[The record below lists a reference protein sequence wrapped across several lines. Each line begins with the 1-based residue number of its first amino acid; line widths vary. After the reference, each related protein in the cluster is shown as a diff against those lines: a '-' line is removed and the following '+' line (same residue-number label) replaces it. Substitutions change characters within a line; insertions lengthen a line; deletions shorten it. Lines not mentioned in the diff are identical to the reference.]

1 MTKALT
7 PLAAYFVDR
16 ARRAMND
23 GIGEQSFIDDL
34 DLETLAQTPA
44 RAESYGLAMSEAMT
58 SGEWP
63 WDTSRPAT

>member
-1 MTKALT
+1 
-7 PLAAYFVDR
+7 
-16 ARRAMND
+16 MND